1 MQVSRLFAAS
11 RQIAADA
18 SENDAMVNY
27 HGLERRSSRKLEFIR
42 RMLDGI
48 ASLRDLQDE
57 IAAFANWIDSPA
69 NF

>member
-1 MQVSRLFAAS
+1 MQVPRLFAAS
-11 RQIAADA
+11 RRIAPDS
-18 SENDAMVNY
+18 SENDATVNY
-27 HGLERRSSRKLEFIR
+27 HGLERRSSGKLEFIR

-57 IAAFANWIDSPA
+57 IAAFANWIDSTA